1 MIYRNK
7 LRMIYKAYAL
17 IYSRRSDIINSPKI
31 RNLTREWGSLKLKNK
46 VVVTILIEIF
56 VLLILPLI
64 FVNLSKPHEAMGIFM
79 IFFFVI
85 NPVASA
91 TTNMFVGK
99 DIKKLWWF
107 PILFALVFLLSYWIV
122 LKEIVLDLTIYAI
135 MYILIGYF
143 VMAIFRIIKRK

>member
-1 MIYRNK
+1 M
-7 LRMIYKAYAL
+7 
-17 IYSRRSDIINSPKI
+17 
-31 RNLTREWGSLKLKNK
+31 TREWGSLKLKNK